1 MKAHQA
7 QHKISMMARVL
18 ELSRSG
24 YYAWLARSPS
34 DRSKDEV
41 KLMAAVAN
49 QHRLSRGIYGA
60 PRIHAALREA
70 GTRVGRKR
78 VARLMRAAGLSGV
91 TRRRRRST
99 TSRDPASRP
108 APDLVNRKFTA
119 DQPDQL
125 WVADIT
131 HVPTRAGALYL
142 ATVMDV
148 WSRKIVGWALDEA
161 MPAELVARALEKAC
175 AARRPKRV
183 IHHSDQGSQYTSAL
197 FSKRCAEHGVLQSMG
212 TVGDCYDNAMAE
224 SFFATLEVELFGAV
238 GVFRSHDDAQQ
249 QIFTYIEGFYNTQRR
264 HSALGYRSPQ
274 RFEAD
279 AQKSRVIHS
288 KAGVISLPPGPP
300 SLSASDLVP
309 PPTSQATMG

>member
-1 MKAHQA
+1 VDSIESTEHEGPCHVRPKPQSSRTRSSRWCALDV
-7 QHKISMMARVL
+7 RR
-18 ELSRSG
+18 SRSR
-24 YYAWLARSPS
+24 ATLSP
-34 DRSKDEV
+34 
-41 KLMAAVAN
+41 
-49 QHRLSRGIYGA
+49 
-60 PRIHAALREA
+60 PRRP
-70 GTRVGRKR
+70 
-78 VARLMRAAGLSGV
+78 SG
-91 TRRRRRST
+91 RRRRRST
-99 TSRDPASRP
+99 TSRDPVSRP

-119 DQPDQL
+119 DRPDQL

-142 ATVMDV
+142 ATVTDV

-183 IHHSDQGSQYTSAL
+183 IHNSDQGSQYTSAL
-197 FSKRCAEHGVLQSMG
+197 FSKRCAEHNVVQSMG
-212 TVGDCYDNAMAE
+212 TVGDCYDNVMAE

-249 QIFTYIEGFYNTQRR
+249 QIFTYIEGFYNTQRP
-264 HSALGYRSPQ
+264 HSALGHRSPQ

-288 KAGVISLPPGPP
+288 KAEVISLPPGPP
-300 SLSASDLVP
+300 PSLP
-309 PPTSQATMG
+309 QI